1 VKNKMSKSD
10 FLRLSSG
17 AINGDGDLAP
27 EFMEALYD
35 RIIHNEIKMRDGDPL
50 GGAGGCDGVGELQ
63 VAVPL

>member
-1 VKNKMSKSD
+1 MKNKMSKSD

-35 RIIHNEIKMRDGDPL
+35 RIIHN
-50 GGAGGCDGVGELQ
+50 
-63 VAVPL
+63 